1 MCAAQEP
8 AAGAD
13 VSCHSH
19 GVFDFS
25 GLEARLTAHVTER
38 MIGLAKL
45 RAGQRVVDVG
55 CGDGVVAIAALKRVQ
70 PGGAVHGFD
79 PDAEAIGRARAHTA
93 QGLTWERSTAEAFC
107 SPDQFDAALAR
118 WSLASMP
125 DPLAAITAIAH
136 TLRPGA
142 PFVFATWASAHWWSI
157 PRAVIERFVALPRR
171 PEGAPG
177 AMRFSNIDHAL
188 VLLAPRFQVEVV
200 EQVDTAVVEGAP
212 ELLVAWVEHV
222 FGGWMTAV
230 PDLDACRAALRA
242 EFIRHPRLS
251 GTTHL
256 VLARRSLGT

>member
-8 AAGAD
+8 GVATD

-38 MIGLAKL
+38 MITLAEL

-55 CGDGVVAIAALKRVQ
+55 CGDGVVARAALKRVQ
-70 PGGAVHGFD
+70 PGGVVHGFD
-79 PDAEAIGRARAHTA
+79 PDAAAIDRARAHTVE
-93 QGLTWERSTAEAFC
+93 GLSWERSTAEAFR
-107 SPDQFDAALAR
+107 STEWFDAALAR
-118 WSLASMP
+118 WSLAAMA
-125 DPLAAITAIAH
+125 DPSAALEAIADV
-136 TLRPGA
+136 LRPGA
-142 PFVFATWASAHWWSI
+142 ALVFATWASAEWWSI

-171 PEGAPG
+171 PAGAPG
-177 AMRFSNIDHAL
+177 AMRFANIDDAL
-188 VLLAPRFQVEVV
+188 ALLKLRFQVEAV
-200 EQVDTAVVEGAP
+200 EQVATPVVEGPP

-222 FGGWMTAV
+222 FGGWMTAA
-230 PDLDACRAALRA
+230 PDLAACRAALRD
-242 EFIRHPRLS
+242 EFVRHSRLS

>member
-1 MCAAQEP
+1 MCAAEEP
-8 AAGAD
+8 GVGTD

-38 MIGLAKL
+38 MLTLAEL

-55 CGDGVVAIAALKRVQ
+55 CGDGVVALAALKQVQ
-70 PGGAVHGFD
+70 PGGVVHGFD
-79 PDAEAIGRARAHTA
+79 PDAAALGRARAHSVA
-93 QGLTWERSTAEAFC
+93 GLTWELSTAEAFR
-107 SPDQFDAALAR
+107 STDRFDAALAR

-125 DPLAAITAIAH
+125 DPSAALAAIADP
-136 TLRPGA
+136 LRPGA
-142 PFVFATWASAHWWSI
+142 PFVFATWASAEWWSI
-157 PRAVIERFVALPRR
+157 PRGVIERFVALPRR

-177 AMRFSNIDHAL
+177 AMRFANLDHAL
-188 VLLAPRFQVEVV
+188 ALLPPRFQVETV

-212 ELLVAWVEHV
+212 ELLAGWVEHV

-230 PDLDACRAALRA
+230 PDLDACRAALRS
-242 EFIRHPRLS
+242 EFVRHPRLS

-256 VLARRSLGT
+256 VLARRSSGT